1 MHHGWTDLEYH
12 GWTNRETWAKEAQ
25 LANDQALY
33 NRAMGIVKGIMA
45 TAAPG
50 SEAREAAI
58 RIVGKTLRSNFA
70 ASAAER
76 TAINWQEIAEA
87 WVANSES

>member
-1 MHHGWTDLEYH
+1 MPNGGTDPEYN

-33 NRAMGIVKGIMA
+33 DRAMGIVKGIMA
-45 TAAPG
+45 AAAPG
-50 SEAREAAI
+50 KEAREASI

-70 ASAAER
+70 ATAAER
-76 TAINWQEIAEA
+76 TTINWQEIAET